1 LSSLQLLLHGLDTGK
16 LLCHSVGEVVKT
28 LRRILDEMEFDI
40 FALGKI
46 ESRFLLSYGRFDVV
60 IRT

>member
-1 LSSLQLLLHGLDTGK
+1 MGK
-16 LLCHSVGEVVKT
+16 PLCHSVGGVVKT
-28 LRRILDEMEFDI
+28 LRRILDEMEFDS

-46 ESRFLLSYGRFDVV
+46 DSRFLLSYGIFDVV

>member
-1 LSSLQLLLHGLDTGK
+1 MGK
-16 LLCHSVGEVVKT
+16 LLCHSVGGVVKT
-28 LRRILDEMEFDI
+28 LRRILDEMQFDS

-60 IRT
+60 IRN

>member
-1 LSSLQLLLHGLDTGK
+1 MGK
-16 LLCHSVGEVVKT
+16 LLRHSVGGVVKT
-28 LRRILDEMEFDI
+28 LRRILDEREFDG

-46 ESRFLLSYGRFDVV
+46 ESRVLLSYGRLDVV